1 MPALAAF
8 LLQINGKVK
17 LTFGEAED
25 LQDNPYLAPIFS
37 TFNQI
42 IEEITQ
48 SMEQSTLKEELQAKF
63 SKQENG
69 QSEFI
74 TLFYELFESFT
85 ETVAECP
92 DHINMKS
99 VIPML

>member
-1 MPALAAF
+1 M
-8 LLQINGKVK
+8 Q
-17 LTFGEAED
+17 
-25 LQDNPYLAPIFS
+25 
-37 TFNQI
+37 
-42 IEEITQ
+42 
-48 SMEQSTLKEELQAKF
+48 QSTLKEELQAKF

-92 DHINMKS
+92 DHINIKS